1 MLGADI
7 AGARVALGKT
17 GKTYILVA
25 DRSQAIA
32 ACQRILD
39 AHGSRLQWPAGVGEV
54 AAWVEAV
61 LRAAAKGTGLAATS
75 YNLKCVTRK
84 ALLLLSPAVYQGF
97 LDGVQF
103 KDIEQY
109 MPDQCKHLL
118 QVHETFTGEQ
128 FRNAFGMDMTWITCW
143 SCMLGVLTEEERE
156 ALASAPVPQ
165 LLRLAR
171 MRSMSAT
178 EVVAPMPLSIAR
190 AVLNGE

>member
-1 MLGADI
+1 MTLRGVFGFCGSVMLGADI

-39 AHGSRLQWPAGVGEV
+39 AHGSRLQWPAGVDEV

-97 LDGVQF
+97 LDGVHSRTSSGTCL
-103 KDIEQY
+103 ISASTS
-109 MPDQCKHLL
+109 CKCTRRS
-118 QVHETFTGEQ
+118 QV
-128 FRNAFGMDMTWITCW
+128 
-143 SCMLGVLTEEERE
+143 SSSV
-156 ALASAPVPQ
+156 
-165 LLRLAR
+165 
-171 MRSMSAT
+171 MRSAWT
-178 EVVAPMPLSIAR
+178 
-190 AVLNGE
+190 